1 VHAESNAHVSRAR
14 FGDLNS
20 YQNGGKGCV
29 IIPDEIEQT
38 VSEYA
43 ESCIDMRAGNARYSA
58 M

>member
-1 VHAESNAHVSRAR
+1 MITRISL
-14 FGDLNS
+14 DLNS

-58 M
+58 